1 MTKTLYFG
9 YGTGY
14 VFSDNRENIH
24 EVAAKKAA
32 EDGEIIEIEEI
43 EEIKINFTDKLN
55 NIRLFGDGRI
65 YDEFATNV
73 DVDSVIDVIWAIKCY
88 EDYSCDMV
96 REGLEAVGAIVEDLD
111 IDVLEF

>member
-1 MTKTLYFG
+1 MTKTLYFS
-9 YGTGY
+9 YGAGY
-14 VFSDNRENIH
+14 VFSDNRENIQ
-24 EVAAKKAA
+24 AT
-32 EDGEIIEIEEI
+32 EDSEII
-43 EEIKINFTDKLN
+43 EIKINFTDKLN
-55 NIRLFGDGRI
+55 NIRLFGDGHI
-65 YDEFATNV
+65 YDEFVTNV